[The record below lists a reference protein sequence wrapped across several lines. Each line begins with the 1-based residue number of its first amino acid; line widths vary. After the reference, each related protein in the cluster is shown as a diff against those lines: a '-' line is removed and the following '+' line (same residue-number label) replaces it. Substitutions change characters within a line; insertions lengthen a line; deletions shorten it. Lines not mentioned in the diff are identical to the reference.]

1 MLTNINKEKRND
13 CLQFFRFQRS
23 EKRYEQETNMFKRL
37 PNTWSNKRYG
47 IKGIV
52 DDSRKL
58 KGYYFLAAWDIKD
71 NNVSGLM
78 VALWNCSIYI
88 QL

>member
-37 PNTWSNKRYG
+37 PNTR
-47 IKGIV
+47 
-52 DDSRKL
+52 
-58 KGYYFLAAWDIKD
+58 
-71 NNVSGLM
+71 
-78 VALWNCSIYI
+78 
-88 QL
+88 